1 MRLDFRPGVR
11 RLFRLSPRTRAAAW
25 CDVDDELDTLLAN
38 RIEHLIARGMPPDE
52 ARREA
57 IRRLG
62 MPLDDARQRLHYS
75 AEHRERRMRFSEFL
89 ESVMQ
94 DLHYAARGLIRRP
107 AFTTVAVLTLAIGV
121 GATTAIYSAV
131 NVLLLRPLPYA
142 RPDELMKISLTV
154 PARGDQPRRE
164 GMVWSYPKYVV
175 FRDAQRVYSDLAIYS
190 NAQVTLTS
198 GDAERIPAEY
208 VSASY
213 LRVLGLAPSRGRD
226 FDRSIDAHPGAPSEA
241 IISYAL
247 WQRRYNAD
255 PAIVGRTIDIDRKVW
270 TIVGVGPRDFRGLS
284 GQADV
289 LMPVTTQSAD
299 DLLQPQSH
307 WLWLVGRRSP
317 GVTESQ
323 AMSATATLGLRVSE
337 AVPDKFSKTP
347 WGATA
352 TPLNDSRVAPAVK
365 RSLLVLLGAVGLVLL
380 IACVNVANLL
390 LGRASAR
397 SREMAVR
404 LAIGAG
410 RSRLVRLLLTE
421 SLLLALIG
429 AVASLFVAWAG
440 VRALGTV
447 DPSTTLRAARD
458 NTVGA
463 VVFST
468 ISLDWSALGFAL
480 VISLVVGLLFG
491 LAPALGAARDSVTGA
506 LKGDRVLRGGAGTG
520 RRTLVVA
527 EVALA
532 LVLLAGSGLMI
543 RSLANLLAINP
554 GFDSRNVLTFRLTVP
569 PGTMSRDSLPGFYS
583 QILDRVRAVPGV
595 ADAALDNCAPGNGWC
610 NRTGLSR
617 PDVPG
622 SDIMHSP
629 LIGVDWVTPNWF
641 SVMRVSLKRG
651 RVFDGTERADAPKVV
666 VLNETAART
675 FFGTT
680 DPIGKHVALGQGGM
694 ENAEVIGIVAD
705 VRQQPDSAPGS
716 VAYVSYAASPRP
728 GMIVFAK
735 TARDAASLG
744 PEVRRAVHEIAPQL
758 PVYDMLTMTAR
769 SAAATAQARF
779 RAVLLTL
786 FAITALAL
794 AAVGIYGVMSL
805 AVSAR
810 TREMGI
816 RIALGAEQTRVQRL
830 VVGEGI
836 GLVSVGAGIGLAGAL
851 AATRVLRMFLFDL
864 SPSDPATYVAIV
876 VVLGGAAI
884 VASWIPARRASRV
897 DPVVALR
904 AE

>member
-1 MRLDFRPGVR
+1 MRFDFRPGVR
-11 RLFRLSPRTRAAAW
+11 RLLRLSPRTRAAAW
-25 CDVDDELDTLLAN
+25 RDVDDELDTLIAN
-38 RIEHLIARGMPPDE
+38 RVEHLVARGLSPAD

-62 MPLDDARQRLHYS
+62 LSLDDARQQLHYS
-75 AEHRERRMRFSEFL
+75 AEHRERRMRFTELF
-89 ESVMQ
+89 ESVIQ

-107 AFTTVAVLTLAIGV
+107 AFTSVAVLTLAIGV
-121 GATTAIYSAV
+121 GATTAIFSAV

-142 RPDELMKISLTV
+142 RPDDLMKLSLTV

-164 GMVWSYPKYVV
+164 AMVWSYPKYVV
-175 FRDAQRVYSDLAIYS
+175 FRDAQRVFSDLAIYS
-190 NAQVTLTS
+190 DAQVTLTS
-198 GDAERIPAEY
+198 GDVERIPAEY
-208 VSASY
+208 VSATY
-213 LRVLGLAPSRGRD
+213 LPVLGLAPSRGRD
-226 FDRSIDAHPGAPSEA
+226 FDRSIDAHPGAPNEA

-255 PAIVGRTIDIDRKVW
+255 PAIVGRTVDIDRKVW
-270 TIVGVGPRDFRGLS
+270 TIIGVGPRDFRGLT

-289 LMPVTTQSAD
+289 FMPVTTQSAD
-299 DLLQPQSH
+299 DLNQPQSH
-307 WLWLVGRRSP
+307 WLSLVGRRAP
-317 GVTESQ
+317 GVSEAQ
-323 AMSATATLGLRVSE
+323 AMSATKTLGVRVSE
-337 AVPDKFSKTP
+337 AVPDKFSKSP
-347 WGATA
+347 WGARA
-352 TPLNDSRVAPAVK
+352 TPLNDSRIAPAVK
-365 RSLLVLLGAVGLVLL
+365 RSLLVLFGAVGLVLL

-404 LAIGAG
+404 VAIGAG
-410 RSRLVRLLLTE
+410 RSRLVRLLFTE
-421 SLLLALIG
+421 SLLLAFFG
-429 AVASLFVAWAG
+429 AVASLLVASAG
-440 VRALGTV
+440 VRALGAI
-447 DPSTTLRAARD
+447 DPATTLRAARD
-458 NTVGA
+458 NAVGA
-463 VVFST
+463 VAFSA

-480 VISLVVGLLFG
+480 VVSLVVGLLFG

-506 LKGDRVLRGGAGTG
+506 LKGDRVARGGAGTG
-520 RRTLVVA
+520 RRALVVA

-543 RSLANLLAINP
+543 RSLANLLAIDP

-569 PGTMSRDSLPGFYS
+569 PGTMSGDSLPGFYS

-595 ADAALDNCAPGNGWC
+595 SDAALDNCAPSSGWC
-610 NRTGLSR
+610 ARTGLR
-617 PDVPG
+617 RFDVPG

-629 LIGVDWVTPNWF
+629 LIGVDWITPNWF

-651 RVFDGTERADAPKVV
+651 RVFDGTERADGPKVI

-694 ENAEVIGIVAD
+694 DNAEVIGIVAD
-705 VRQQPDSAPGS
+705 VRQTPDSAPGS
-716 VAYVSYAASPRP
+716 VAYEAYAQSPRS

-735 TARDAASLG
+735 TARDPASLG
-744 PEVRRAVHEIAPQL
+744 AEVRRAVHEVAPQL

-769 SAAATAQARF
+769 AWAATAQARF
-779 RAVLLTL
+779 RAVLLAL
-786 FAITALAL
+786 FAVTALAL
-794 AAVGIYGVMSL
+794 AAIGIYGVMSL
-805 AVSAR
+805 AVTAR

-816 RIALGAEQTRVQRL
+816 RIALGAERARVQRL

-836 GLVSVGAGIGLAGAL
+836 GLVSIGAVIGLAGAL
-851 AATRVLRMFLFDL
+851 AATRVLRTFLFDL
-864 SPSDPATYVAIV
+864 TSSDPITYVAIV
-876 VVLGGAAI
+876 VVLGVAAI
-884 VASWIPARRASRV
+884 TASWIPANRASRV